1 MRQNNQQKP
10 LARWIAASLAA
21 GAMAGFGAQ
30 AVAATAAGTIIK
42 NLATVTYEDA
52 NGNKYSAQSN
62 EAFVTVA
69 EVFDASIEANKSL
82 SAAPGQTVYFPH
94 TLTNNGNATDTY
106 KINTDTSV
114 AGVKVYND
122 LNNNGQPDPGE
133 PEVAA
138 DGTITLAAGEQANL
152 VVAMPIPVTAE
163 SGDILTADLLATS
176 ENGDVVDTTTP
187 GDATGTVVDTATV
200 TTDPVL
206 VLGKQSV
213 HDAVNNTITYTL
225 TVKNN
230 GGSDATNVNILDAV
244 PEANGFDDA
253 GNPVVARLELVSVST
268 NGLVNSGDAAGAL
281 NANYN
286 ESDTDVNLNS
296 SLTDTGLEVIEATDV
311 TLPPN
316 TTVSVTYV
324 VSYDSL
330 VEAGQTWDTWL
341 AGDRIEN
348 TFVASYT
355 DPSDPT
361 NVLSVSSNETSDVLP
376 QYYAVDAE
384 DDGQGTGTPSTGPDA
399 NNGEDD
405 GTATDDEQYVASV
418 PTGAEV
424 LFTHVITNE
433 GNGDDVFNLGV
444 TNTDFPDGTIFTFW
458 DSTNTVQVT
467 DTDNDGVPDTG
478 TLGFGEKETIVIRAK
493 LPAGK
498 DDTTESPA
506 DGYNAVLT
514 ATSAN
519 AGNDADATD
528 DNDSTNLK
536 LGAISA
542 AAVDIVTAYVPSAT
556 VAGSQGY
563 ADTDG
568 FNVNGSANAQEN
580 GPVVLVDSVVGGSVT
595 FDLQLANE
603 SGTSDSYLLS
613 ADNVPAGWNVVFK
626 DKATGAVITTTPLL
640 VGLGDPYEYQAV
652 VTISADPAL
661 AKSDSDQTGAVDGYK
676 NGLGILTDGD
686 SDDDYY
692 IDFIASS
699 TGTVGLKDTVRNAID
714 VAPMRE
720 VVITPNGQ
728 NQIQPGGTVDYSH
741 LLENNGNQPEKVELD
756 LSNTLAGSGW
766 TTIINIDHDGDD
778 TTPMVPLNTLV
789 GQTVNGIVVT
799 DTDGDNNYE
808 LLLPAGVDLAMSTT
822 VNAPSNAPQGA
833 VDLSTITVKDSNDE
847 STIMDSAEDQTNV
860 ILGQVRLEKK
870 AAIDV
875 DCDGGEPQSA
885 FSTNQTTKVEPGQCV
900 TWQLI
905 ATNEGN
911 ATVKNVVMSDA
922 APAFTDMQAT
932 YSGGG
937 TALEFCEVNGC
948 DPTPVTDSTNA
959 VITGNIVTF
968 TPTDGELKSG
978 ETATG
983 QFTVKVQ

>member
-69 EVFDASIEANKSL
+69 EVFDASLETDKSL

-94 TLTNNGNATDTY
+94 ILTNNGNATDTY
-106 KINTDTSV
+106 TINTDNLTNTGTTPLT
-114 AGVKVYND
+114 GVKVYND
-122 LNNNGQPDPGE
+122 LNSNGQPDPGE

-138 DGTITLAAGEQANL
+138 NGTITLAAGEQANL
-152 VVAMPIPVTAE
+152 VVAMPIPVTAV
-163 SGDILTADLLATS
+163 SADVLTVDLVATTG
-176 ENGDVVDTTTP
+176 NGNVVDTTTP
-187 GDATGTVVDTATV
+187 TNAEGRLTDTATV
-200 TTDPVL
+200 TTEPVL

-213 HDAVNNTITYTL
+213 HDTANNTITYTL

-230 GGSDATNVNILDAV
+230 GGSDATNVNILDAL
-244 PEANGFDDA
+244 PEVDIDGEGDIQQVTF
-253 GNPVVARLELVSVST
+253 ESVSS
-268 NGLVNSGDAAGAL
+268 NGLIV
-281 NANYN
+281 AN
-286 ESDTDVNLNS
+286 
-296 SLTDTGLEVIEATDV
+296 TDTLGAHIENYAEAGTDLNGNGATADTLNIISATDAI
-311 TLPPN
+311 LPPN
-316 TTVSVTYV
+316 TTISVTYTV
-324 VSYDSL
+324 KYTASWI
-330 VEAGQTWDTWL
+330 AGADI
-341 AGDRIEN
+341 DN
-348 TFVASYT
+348 TFVAT
-355 DPSDPT
+355 SDET
-361 NVLSVSSNETSDVLP
+361 GLVSSNTTHDVLP
-376 QYYAVDAE
+376 QYYAVDAD
-384 DDGQGTGTPSTGPDA
+384 DDGQGTGTPSTGADA
-399 NNGEDD
+399 NNGVDD
-405 GTATDDEQYVASV
+405 GVATNDVQLVDSV
-418 PTGAEV
+418 PSGAEV
-424 LFTHVITNE
+424 VFTHIVTNT
-433 GNGDDVFNLGV
+433 GNGDDVFNLEV
-444 TNTDFPDGTIFTFW
+444 ANTNFPSGTIFTFW
-458 DSTNTVQVT
+458 DATNTVQVT

-478 TLGFGEKETIVIRAK
+478 TLGIGESETIVIRAK
-493 LPAGK
+493 LPAGVS
-498 DDTTESPA
+498 DPVSGAPA
-506 DGYNAVLT
+506 GGYNAVLT

-519 AGNDADATD
+519 EGLDATAADDSDTTTLTVNSIIAATVDIANTVADQGADLAAGFNDDGTTNTQADAP
-528 DNDSTNLK
+528 
-536 LGAISA
+536 
-542 AAVDIVTAYVPSAT
+542 AVLA
-556 VAGSQGY
+556 
-563 ADTDG
+563 
-568 FNVNGSANAQEN
+568 
-580 GPVVLVDSVVGGSVT
+580 DSVVGGSVT

-613 ADNVPAGWNVVFK
+613 APTVPAGWSVVFK
-626 DKATGAVITTTPLL
+626 DLSGNVITTTPLIS
-640 VGLGDPYEYQAV
+640 GKDPSNPDINTFKYQAV
-652 VTISADPAL
+652 VSISADPEL
-661 AKSDSDQTGAVDGYK
+661 AKSDSDQAGAVDGYDAV
-676 NGLGILTDGD
+676 NDGATVLTGGDG
-686 SDDDYY
+686 DDDY
-692 IDFIASS
+692 IVEFVASS
-699 TGTVGLKDTVRNAID
+699 TGTPGLEDTVTNAID

-948 DPTPVTDSTNA
+948 EPTPVTDSTHA

-968 TPTDGELKSG
+968 TPTDGELESG